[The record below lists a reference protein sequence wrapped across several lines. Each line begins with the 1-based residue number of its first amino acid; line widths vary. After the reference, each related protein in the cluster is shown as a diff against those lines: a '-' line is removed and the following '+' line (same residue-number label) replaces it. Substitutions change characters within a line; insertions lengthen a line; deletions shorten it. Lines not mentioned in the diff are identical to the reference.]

1 MYSFGLSFFRNT
13 MYNVNYIIAIQTQ
26 QLSNQCIKRVE
37 NWCMYIHSL
46 LLCCPRRKITLGL
59 SVMSP
64 NIIQLTEDL
73 CDGEY
78 ERLIWPWSTEWS
90 RAKASRLLP
99 RERTGHSKHPLPTT
113 REDYTWTSSD
123 GQHRNQIDYI
133 LCSQRGEALYSQQKQ
148 DQELTVAQ
156 TINSLLPNSDLN
168 WRK

>member
-13 MYNVNYIIAIQTQ
+13 MYNVNYIIAIQTL
-26 QLSNQCIKRVE
+26 QLSNQFIKRVE

-90 RAKASRLLP
+90 RAKASRVLS
-99 RERTGHSKHPLPTT
+99 RECTGHIKHPLPTT
-113 REDYTWTSSD
+113 QKKTLHVDITRWSIPKSD
-123 GQHRNQIDYI
+123 W
-133 LCSQRGEALYSQQKQ
+133 LYSLKPKM
-148 DQELTVAQ
+148 EKLYTVSKKKTRSWLWLRPWTPYCLTPGQ
-156 TINSLLPNSDLN
+156 
-168 WRK
+168 W

>member
-13 MYNVNYIIAIQTQ
+13 MYNVNYIIAIQTL

-90 RAKASRLLP
+90 RAKASRVLS
-99 RERTGHSKHPLPTT
+99 RECTGHIKHPLPTT
-113 REDYTWTSSD
+113 QKKTLHVDITRWSIPKSD
-123 GQHRNQIDYI
+123 W
-133 LCSQRGEALYSQQKQ
+133 LYSLKPKM
-148 DQELTVAQ
+148 EKLYTVSKNK
-156 TINSLLPNSDLN
+156 TGSWLWLRP
-168 WRK
+168 